1 MDKST
6 KNTLIISGSVV
17 AAAGIAA
24 LVWWLT
30 RRRREN
36 VILGLPSSGGN
47 VVTGAVQTVID
58 KTKEIMGMQYFTINE
73 LCRSATAA
81 AQKPPIDN
89 TPTPEIRAKL
99 ESLVVNCLDPIR
111 RIYGKPIIV
120 SSGYRSPALND
131 LLIKQGSGAVKG
143 SQHTLGEAADIV
155 PASGGSLRGIFDAAM
170 RHGNFD
176 QLIVEDKTRYGGG
189 KWIHISYGPRMRHN
203 IYWYRF
209 DGTGYHPITSWPYN
223 S

>member
-1 MDKST
+1 M
-6 KNTLIISGSVV
+6 IISGSVV
-17 AAAGIAA
+17 AVVGIAA

-30 RRRREN
+30 KRRREQ
-36 VILGLPSSGGN
+36 VITGTVKAGGN
-47 VVTGAVQTVID
+47 LLTGAVQSVID
-58 KTKEIMGMQYFTINE
+58 KTKEIMGMQYFTIAE

-81 AQKPPIDN
+81 AHGIDN

-99 ESLVVNCLDPIR
+99 EALVLNCLDPIR

>member
-1 MDKST
+1 M
-6 KNTLIISGSVV
+6 IISGSVV
-17 AAAGIAA
+17 AVVGIAA

-30 RRRREN
+30 KRRREQ
-36 VILGLPSSGGN
+36 VITGTVKAGGN
-47 VVTGAVQTVID
+47 LLTGAVQSVID
-58 KTKEIMGMQYFTINE
+58 KTKEIMGMQYFTIAE
-73 LCRSATAA
+73 LCRSAIAA
-81 AQKPPIDN
+81 AHGIDN

-99 ESLVVNCLDPIR
+99 EALVVNCLDPIR

>member
-1 MDKST
+1 M
-6 KNTLIISGSVV
+6 IISGSVV
-17 AAAGIAA
+17 AVVGIAA

-30 RRRREN
+30 KRRREQ
-36 VILGLPSSGGN
+36 VITGTVKAGGN
-47 VVTGAVQTVID
+47 LLTGAVQSVID
-58 KTKEIMGMQYFTINE
+58 KTKEIMGMQYFTIAE

-81 AQKPPIDN
+81 AHGIDN

-99 ESLVVNCLDPIR
+99 EALVVNCLDPIR

>member
-1 MDKST
+1 MDKGT
-6 KNTLIISGSVV
+6 KKTLIISGSVV
-17 AAAGIAA
+17 AAVAIAA

-30 RRRREN
+30 KRRREK
-36 VILGLPSSGGN
+36 VVTGTAKASGN
-47 VVTGAVQTVID
+47 LVTGAVQSVID

-81 AQKPPIDN
+81 AHGIDN

-99 ESLVVNCLDPIR
+99 ETLVTQCLDPIR

-120 SSGYRSPALND
+120 SSGYRSPALNEY
-131 LLIKQGSGAVKG
+131 LRTHGSGAVQG

-170 RHGNFD
+170 AHGRFD
-176 QLIVEDKTRYGGG
+176 QLIIEDKTKYGGG

-209 DGTGYHPITSWPYN
+209 DGTGYHPVNSWPYN

>member
-1 MDKST
+1 MDKPT
-6 KNTLIISGSVV
+6 KKTLIISGSVV
-17 AAAGIAA
+17 AAVAIAA
-24 LVWWLT
+24 LVWWIT
-30 RRRREN
+30 KRRREK
-36 VILGLPSSGGN
+36 VVVGTSKSAGN
-47 VVTGAVQTVID
+47 LLTGAVQTVID

-73 LCRSATAA
+73 LCRSATATA
-81 AQKPPIDN
+81 HNIDN

-111 RIYGKPIIV
+111 RLYGKPIIV
-120 SSGYRSPALND
+120 SSGYRSVALND
-131 LLIKQGSGAVKG
+131 WLRAHGSGAVQG

-170 RHGNFD
+170 SHGRFD
-176 QLIVEDKTRYGGG
+176 QMIVEDKTRYGGG

-209 DGTGYHPITSWPYN
+209 DGTGYHPINSWPY
-223 S
+223 SS

>member
-81 AQKPPIDN
+81 AHNIDN

-111 RIYGKPIIV
+111 RLYGKPIIV
-120 SSGYRSPALND
+120 SSGYRSPALNEY
-131 LLIKQGSGAVKG
+131 LRTHGSGAVQG

-176 QLIVEDKTRYGGG
+176 QVIIEIKGGN
-189 KWIHISYGPRMRHN
+189 KWIHISYGPRMRHK
-203 IYWYRF
+203 IYYYKF
-209 DGTGYHPITSWPYN
+209 DGTGYHDITTTWTTKIN
-223 S
+223 SLL